1 MKNNSLY
8 TNGDKLMTFIR
19 EVIKNTGVPTLH
31 YEFKCNGK
39 LVLITKTAFDR
50 EGWEE
55 VG

>member
-1 MKNNSLY
+1 MKQNTLY

-19 EVIKNTGVPTLH
+19 DVTINTGRPTLH

-39 LVLITKTAFDR
+39 TVLITKTAFDR